1 MARFNQGCYFY
12 GMKKVLF
19 LAALLAFFG
28 CKKEDPSPPSDD
40 EVLAQYLNLPA
51 QPFNYANPP
60 LPAHLLLNQSL
71 NIINTPAD
79 NPITNWGAT
88 LGRVLF
94 FDKNL
99 SKNGTVACASCH
111 KQDHGFGDSEQ
122 FSEGF
127 NGGRTKRHSMGIIN
141 SRYYFEGKFFWDER
155 AATLEDQVL
164 MPFQDS
170 IEMGMTLP
178 EILERVNAQPYYP
191 ILFNRAFGS
200 DEINIDKVSLAVA
213 QYVRSII
220 SYRTKYDEGR
230 AVAINKNAYFANFS
244 ELESRGKD
252 LFMEEESGLN
262 CEACHGGESFTSSSI
277 KNNGLD
283 ATTTDPGVGGITGLA
298 YDDAMFK
305 APSLRGIAQR
315 SRFMHDGRFAS
326 LEEVIEH
333 YNSGVKPHPNL
344 DFILKDPGTGL
355 PIQRDLSEYDKQ
367 ALIAFLETL
376 SDYALATDPKYSDPF
391 KP

>member
-1 MARFNQGCYFY
+1 MCKGCYFY
-12 GMKKVLF
+12 SMKKVLF
-19 LAALLAFFG
+19 LATLIAFFG
-28 CKKEDPSPPSDD
+28 CKKEDPTLPSDD
-40 EVLAQYLNLPA
+40 AILAQYLNLPV

-79 NPITNWGAT
+79 NPITDWGAT

-94 FDKNL
+94 YDKNL
-99 SKNGTVACASCH
+99 SKNGTIACASCH

-155 AATLEDQVL
+155 AETLEEQVL

-178 EILERVNAQPYYP
+178 EILARINSQPYYP
-191 ILFNRAFGS
+191 ILFDRAFGS
-200 DEINIDKVSLAVA
+200 DDINTDKVALALA

-230 AVAINKNAYFANFS
+230 AMVAKKNDYFPNFS
-244 ELESRGKD
+244 EAESRGKD
-252 LFMEEESGLN
+252 LFMEEGNGLN

-283 ATTTDPGVGGITGLA
+283 ATTTDAGVGGITGLA

-315 SRFMHDGRFAS
+315 SRFMHDGRFIS

-344 DFILKDPGTGL
+344 DFILKDPVTGL

-367 ALIAFLETL
+367 ALLAFLQTL
-376 SDYALATDPKYSDPF
+376 SDYGLENDEKFSDPF
-391 KP
+391 KL

>member
-1 MARFNQGCYFY
+1 MIKNFIFI
-12 GMKKVLF
+12 LF
-19 LAALLAFFG
+19 IALFA
-28 CKKEDPSPPSDD
+28 CKKAEVVPPTDED
-40 EVLAQYLNLPA
+40 VLAEYLNLPA

-94 FDKNL
+94 YDKNL

-178 EILERVNAQPYYP
+178 QILERVNSQPYYP

-200 DEINIDKVSLAVA
+200 DEINIDKVSLALA
-213 QYVRSII
+213 QYVRSIV

-252 LFMEEESGLN
+252 LFMEEGSGLN